1 MPHSSDRRATRLPP
15 RKPTSA
21 HGLQRRRGNR
31 EVRQRFLLL
40 CEGEVTE
47 REYFEHLRKELRG
60 TLVTIEISRDSG
72 EPLNLVREA
81 CRMLRDSSRE
91 AKRAGDDYMRYD
103 SVWCICD
110 VDEHRRLEAAIEL
123 AMREGVNMAI
133 SNPCFEIWPALHF
146 DPCTRYMSAGDLR
159 SIIRQHQPGYEKSLD
174 CQKLNG
180 RQAEAIRR
188 AMALDKQHARNG
200 NPPGSNP
207 STGVWQLVRK
217 LAESAGSP
225 AVR

>member
-1 MPHSSDRRATRLPP
+1 MPP

-21 HGLQRRRGNR
+21 HGLQRRKGNR

-81 CRMLRDSSRE
+81 CRLLRNSSRE
-91 AKRAGDDYMRYD
+91 ANRARDAYLRYD

-110 VDEHRRLEAAIEL
+110 VDEHRRLDEAVKL
-123 AMREGVNMAI
+123 AVREGVNMAI

-159 SIIRQHQPGYEKSLD
+159 SIIRQHQPEYVKSLD
-174 CQKLNG
+174 CRKLDSR
-180 RQAEAIRR
+180 RQAQAIRR
-188 AMALDKQHARNG
+188 AMALDKQHERNG
-200 NPPGSNP
+200 SPPASNP
-207 STGVWQLVRK
+207 STGVWKLVQK
-217 LAESAGSP
+217 LTESAGSP
-225 AVR
+225 AIG